1 MTSRL
6 LSTSIVIIAGRFIL
20 EVLLVITET
29 IVLVV
34 IVVGVEPIIFIF
46 ILVMVGFRS
55 ICRDIL
61 DQLGDLSLT
70 RKRGHSGR
78 RLGLLAFPIVVIF
91 ISIIVSLGFII
102 MVGTIFLDMFAF
114 NVKLISLFALR
125 GTPKSVKLWC
135 SLRLFLG
142 SGRCNI
148 LLRQILS
155 LGIIGAV
162 FLGLTH

>member
-6 LSTSIVIIAGRFIL
+6 LSTSIVIFAGRFIL

-29 IVLVV
+29 IVLIV

-55 ICRDIL
+55 ICRGIL
-61 DQLGDLSLT
+61 DQLCDLSLT

-78 RLGLLAFPIVVIF
+78 RLALLAFRIVVIF
-91 ISIIVSLGFII
+91 ISIIVSLSFII

-114 NVKLISLFALR
+114 KVLKVVELISLFALR
-125 GTPKSVKLWC
+125 GTLKSVRLWC

-142 SGRCNI
+142 SGRRNI
-148 LLRQILS
+148 LLR
-155 LGIIGAV
+155 
-162 FLGLTH
+162 